1 MRLKIIIK
9 LKRYTL
15 IFLALLTTILPK
27 IVVADVVQNIDASL
41 DALEA
46 AVASK
51 PADFEALQQ
60 QLKPQLDDYS
70 QQQKIR
76 FWVLNSVYHIY
87 QSDYNSALEI
97 LNQAEVLSPTNSTLT
112 SIYLYKATALIGLNA
127 FSQALDVM
135 ERNLSRIE
143 SLDDV
148 QLKASSYIRLAA
160 LFLEMEAWEEIETY
174 ANQALRLNNRQN
186 PRNHCYGLLYIAVA
200 KLKKDQL
207 NSAYQQ
213 FNDSMNYCHDNNF
226 MMIEAMSLKGIGDV
240 ELKRG
245 NVESS
250 IIFLEKALQAYEP
263 FQYQIEINHIHSLL
277 AMAYNRLGKPQ
288 QAQYYADLVIAA
300 PSHGINLQYQKDA
313 YKVLAALSQQQGQ
326 FESAYNYLNRYQE
339 ISENLHNETKAK
351 AYAYQLAKFDNV
363 EKTREIKMLNQ
374 DRALYTAQQKVME
387 LQRYKESMA
396 LLVALGC
403 SVFFIIFG
411 ATMFLQK
418 RKYKRVSELDQLTG
432 IFNRGTGQDLAENLF
447 IDVIAR
453 QGKFSVVMFDLD
465 NFKAINDTLGHGT
478 GDWALKHVA
487 QVVRPLL
494 KSRDLFVR
502 MGGEEFAL
510 FLPDADADVALN
522 MAEQCRAAIEAI
534 NTKPHYS
541 DLVIT
546 ASFGVTTNI
555 DTDLSLD
562 PMMKRADIAMYQ
574 AKLQGR
580 NCVVEYQE
588 TMSMIA
594 AIA

>member
-1 MRLKIIIK
+1 MVLSQ
-9 LKRYTL
+9 
-15 IFLALLTTILPK
+15 A
-27 IVVADVVQNIDASL
+27 VVANDIQNIDTSL
-41 DALEA
+41 DALET
-46 AVASK
+46 AVASR
-51 PADFEALQQ
+51 PADFEKIQLQIEPQLAELSPQQ
-60 QLKPQLDDYS
+60 QA
-70 QQQKIR
+70 R

-87 QSDYNSALEI
+87 QSDYHRALSM
-97 LNQAEVLSPTNSTLT
+97 LNQAEALFPSDTMLT
-112 SIYLYKATALIGLNA
+112 SIYLYKATAFIGLNA
-127 FSQALDVM
+127 FSQALEVM
-135 ERNLSRIE
+135 ETNLSRIE
-143 SLDDV
+143 SLNDV
-148 QLKASSYIRLAA
+148 QLKVSSYLRLAA

-174 ANQALRLNNRQN
+174 ANQALRLNNRQD
-186 PRNHCYGLLYIAVA
+186 PKNHCYGLLYIAVA

-207 NSAYQQ
+207 DSAYVQ
-213 FNDSMNYCHDNNF
+213 FNDSMNYCRDNNF
-226 MMIEAMSLKGIGDV
+226 IMIEAMSIKGLGDV

-245 NVESS
+245 NIEPS
-250 IIFLEKALQAYEP
+250 IRFLEQALQAYKP
-263 FQYQIEINHIHSLL
+263 FQYQVEINHIHSLL
-277 AMAYNRLGKPQ
+277 AVAHHHLGQSQ
-288 QAQYYADLVIAA
+288 QAQYYADLVIAT
-300 PSHGINLQYQKDA
+300 PNNGINLQYQKDA
-313 YKVLAALSQQQGQ
+313 YKVLAALSQQSGE
-326 FESAYNYLNRYQE
+326 FELAYDYLNRYQE

-374 DRALYTAQQKVME
+374 DRALYTAQQKVIE

-510 FLPDADADVALN
+510 FLPDDDADVALN